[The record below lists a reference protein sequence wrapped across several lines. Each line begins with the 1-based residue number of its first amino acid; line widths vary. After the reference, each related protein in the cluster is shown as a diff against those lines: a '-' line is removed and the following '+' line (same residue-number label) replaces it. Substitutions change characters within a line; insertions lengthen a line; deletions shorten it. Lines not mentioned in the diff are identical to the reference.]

1 MDGVRLR
8 VDVDAA
14 IGKGQVV
21 NVMSKDY
28 STAEAHPDSVP
39 SARSDRATVFGP
51 GVLIDADIVSP
62 GTVQV
67 FGRLRGDIRA
77 ARLIIGDGAY
87 VEGNMMAFDAI
98 VQGNFKGTILGHN
111 VQLQGRAHISGEIYN
126 ESLSIEPGVVFKGTS
141 YRLDEAAEAARA
153 NAGSELGA
161 PLAPAVETLDLAP
174 QP

>member
-1 MDGVRLR
+1 
-8 VDVDAA
+8 
-14 IGKGQVV
+14 
-21 NVMSKDY
+21 MSKDY
-28 STAEAHPDSVP
+28 STAEGHPG
-39 SARSDRATVFGP
+39 SAPIARPDLATVFGP